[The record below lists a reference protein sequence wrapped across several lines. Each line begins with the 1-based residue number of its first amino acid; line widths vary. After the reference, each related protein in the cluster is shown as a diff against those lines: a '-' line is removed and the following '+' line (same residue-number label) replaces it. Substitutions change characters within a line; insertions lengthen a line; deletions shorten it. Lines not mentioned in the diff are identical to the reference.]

1 MKKKIEQLILIDGS
15 GYIFRAYY
23 MLPPMNRPD
32 GTPINAVY
40 GFSNMM
46 MKLIDDLNIRDGN
59 KLIAIILDS
68 GRVTFRNDIYPDYK
82 ANRDETPEDLI
93 PQFDLIRE
101 ATKAFNLP
109 TDEMQGFEADDL
121 IATYCKISTEQG
133 IPVRIISADK
143 DLMQLVNNNV
153 EMFDPMKE
161 KIIGPN
167 EVKDKFGVSPEKVID
182 VQALAGDSVDN
193 IPGVPGI
200 GIKTAAQ
207 LIEEYGSLESLLEK
221 AQNIK
226 QPKRRE
232 NLINNIELAHI
243 SKKLVTL
250 EKNVPVKKKLSD
262 FVWMEPEKE
271 NLVEWLTHQ
280 GFKSILA
287 KISNKPKSVSAIANS
302 DFNNID
308 VNQSAPS
315 ENKTTYSIVNDI
327 SKLNDLVLA
336 CSQSREITIDTETS
350 SLNAHDCDL
359 IGISISTEP
368 RKAFYI
374 PIGHTNFSKND
385 KNVNENNIN
394 EESGL
399 PKQLP
404 LTKVLN
410 SLKSTLENPS
420 ILKIGQNIKFDMHVL
435 RRYGVTIFPIDD
447 TMILSYVIDGSKHG
461 HGMDELAKLHLN
473 YSTIKFSDICGT
485 GKKQITFDK
494 VELDT
499 AANYAAED
507 ADITLQLYHHLKP
520 RLVTNKVT
528 KVYERLER
536 PLIPI
541 LEKMEAIGIK
551 VDSKLLTNLEKEFS
565 DRANVF
571 SKEIYQLAGKEFNIG
586 SPQQLGQ
593 ILFDKKDGMGLEGK
607 KTKTGAWATGAQVL
621 EDLSD
626 EGHALPSKVLE
637 WRALTK
643 LKSTYTSSLK
653 EQINATTGRIHTTF
667 VQHFTSTGRLS
678 SNAPNLQNIPIRT
691 NDGKKIRSAFIAE
704 EGHILISADYS
715 QIELKILAHV
725 AKEKNLQKAFLNNED
740 IHTSTAAAIFNL
752 PLEEIDDAKRR
763 KAKTINFGIIYGI
776 SPFGLAKQLSISRE
790 EAKRFIDT
798 YFNKFPAILNYME
811 ETKNFTKKNGF
822 VITPFGRKCQIPGI
836 FNQNTNIKNYAER
849 AAINAPIQ
857 GGAADII
864 KAAMIRLPHQLSKAG
879 LKTKMILQ
887 VHDELIFEAPKEEF
901 KQSQSIIKEVME
913 NTVRL
918 DIPLNIEIGYG
929 KNWAEAH

>member
-262 FVWMEPEKE
+262 FVWMEPERE

-473 YSTIKFSDICGT
+473 YSTIPPCAPCI
-485 GKKQITFDK
+485 KKLVI
-494 VELDT
+494 
-499 AANYAAED
+499 
-507 ADITLQLYHHLKP
+507 LQCRWTP
-520 RLVTNKVT
+520 
-528 KVYERLER
+528 
-536 PLIPI
+536 
-541 LEKMEAIGIK
+541 
-551 VDSKLLTNLEKEFS
+551 
-565 DRANVF
+565 
-571 SKEIYQLAGKEFNIG
+571 
-586 SPQQLGQ
+586 
-593 ILFDKKDGMGLEGK
+593 
-607 KTKTGAWATGAQVL
+607 
-621 EDLSD
+621 
-626 EGHALPSKVLE
+626 
-637 WRALTK
+637 
-643 LKSTYTSSLK
+643 LK
-653 EQINATTGRIHTTF
+653 ER
-667 VQHFTSTGRLS
+667 
-678 SNAPNLQNIPIRT
+678 
-691 NDGKKIRSAFIAE
+691 
-704 EGHILISADYS
+704 
-715 QIELKILAHV
+715 
-725 AKEKNLQKAFLNNED
+725 
-740 IHTSTAAAIFNL
+740 
-752 PLEEIDDAKRR
+752 
-763 KAKTINFGIIYGI
+763 
-776 SPFGLAKQLSISRE
+776 SRE
-790 EAKRFIDT
+790 EQV
-798 YFNKFPAILNYME
+798 N
-811 ETKNFTKKNGF
+811 
-822 VITPFGRKCQIPGI
+822 
-836 FNQNTNIKNYAER
+836 
-849 AAINAPIQ
+849 
-857 GGAADII
+857 
-864 KAAMIRLPHQLSKAG
+864 
-879 LKTKMILQ
+879 LK
-887 VHDELIFEAPKEEF
+887 ELITKASPMK
-901 KQSQSIIKEVME
+901 VMHRME
-913 NTVRL
+913 
-918 DIPLNIEIGYG
+918 
-929 KNWAEAH
+929 